1 MAKTSKTLI
10 IDVIDKTL
18 IIVKTL
24 RNYGKIDK
32 KYKKFPKW

>member
-1 MAKTSKTLI
+1 MQ
-10 IDVIDKTL
+10 L

-32 KYKKFPKW
+32 NYKNIKNGKNIKMVDA